1 MPLNSWLRNKLGGGR
16 YSYEGKGSLL
26 YDREKQMTTKI
37 GKKEPLPEIKAPS
50 KRAKS
55 ISSGRENEI
64 PMNMLKRKSILI
76 SARRG

>member
-26 YDREKQMTTKI
+26 FDREKQMTTKI
-37 GKKEPLPEIKAPS
+37 GKKQPLPEIKIAPP
-50 KRAKS
+50 RAKY

-64 PMNMLKRKSILI
+64 PMKMLKRKSLLI
-76 SARRG
+76 SSKRS